1 MSYIYWIIIL
11 NCCIL
16 LFGVSK
22 QEIIYNPIIS
32 DKEYNQIN
40 YILILQ
46 NNTVK
51 TTSSQTLN
59 IKKDFVKLFY
69 NSYIFTH
76 SLFLCKDESN
86 NYILL
91 VNNKYFRIKLSSEN
105 EIEKIL
111 SKKNLN
117 TGNEYLGYITCS
129 KSNKATLSLGR
140 NLCPTD
146 LNEIIIYG
154 KSGNKLVFY
163 YILED
168 KYFTTSIGNIDDSI
182 SCKLFKD
189 SIYICII
196 SSNDKIILT
205 ILAHICLVFSEEMQ
219 IIYSTVYF

>member
-1 MSYIYWIIIL
+1 MNQIII
-11 NCCIL
+11 
-16 LFGVSK
+16 FFWSK
-22 QEIIYNPIIS
+22 
-32 DKEYNQIN
+32 
-40 YILILQ
+40 
-46 NNTVK
+46 
-51 TTSSQTLN
+51 
-59 IKKDFVKLFY
+59 
-69 NSYIFTH
+69 
-76 SLFLCKDESN
+76 
-86 NYILL
+86 
-91 VNNKYFRIKLSSEN
+91 KYFRIKLSSEN
-105 EIEKIL
+105 EIEKVL

-182 SCKLFKD
+182 SCKLLKD